1 MSSTTTNLG
10 LTKPAYADEAD
21 IAVINGN
28 MDLLDAAYG
37 AINQST
43 MRPVPFAIAV
53 SDWEAVTGGFSATY
67 NSAYITTTS
76 QEILTYTKSIENATA
91 HIDAEKKSG
100 GGGLVFTSAKKPTGT
115 VQGTAYVFD
124 NDDRTLPVIIE
135 GTVTPIANGGT
146 GQSSLA
152 GAQSALGITALSEQ
166 KANITVELEMQSS
179 TFALTNGGS
188 GQVTKTVSMDN
199 YNFVDFLISYNG
211 LQQIVTVWCG
221 KTQSSEYKHISITTS
236 NTSDGNPRIFVID
249 FKISGRY
256 ITDLHNKYSSSLSAF
271 ADYTGTGMS
280 IIKVWGR
287 DN

>member
-43 MRPVPFAIAV
+43 MRPVPFAVAV

-67 NSAYITTTS
+67 NSAYITATS
-76 QEILTYTKSIENATA
+76 QEILTYTKSIENAAA

-100 GGGLVFTSAKKPTGT
+100 GGGLVFTTAKKPTGT

-124 NDDRTLPVIIE
+124 NDDHTLPVIIE

-152 GAQSALGITALSEQ
+152 GAQSALGITALSEHIANLNEKTEFKSGDSYSLAGLYAVAKSNSGGTSM
-166 KANITVELEMQSS
+166 KALFPVNKGIRATLTLTHNLTVSALRKYDGTSASSGASIASVTRENYGNIAVSISGSFTAHCLYYVELTGSVS
-179 TFALTNGGS
+179 FA
-188 GQVTKTVSMDN
+188 
-199 YNFVDFLISYNG
+199 
-211 LQQIVTVWCG
+211 
-221 KTQSSEYKHISITTS
+221 
-236 NTSDGNPRIFVID
+236 
-249 FKISGRY
+249 
-256 ITDLHNKYSSSLSAF
+256 
-271 ADYTGTGMS
+271 
-280 IIKVWGR
+280 
-287 DN
+287 

>member
-43 MRPVPFAIAV
+43 MRPVPFAVAV

-67 NSAYITTTS
+67 NSAYITATS
-76 QEILTYTKSIENATA
+76 QEILTYTKSIENAAA

-100 GGGLVFTSAKKPTGT
+100 GGGLVFTTAKKPTGT

-166 KANITVELEMQSS
+166 IGKSGTLLASNTTEGS
-179 TFALTNGGS
+179 TLTGSVDTTGYSMLLVFIRVKNSGNLCMVYPTALN
-188 GQVTKTVSMDN
+188 N
-199 YNFVDFLISYNG
+199 YSI
-211 LQQIVTVWCG
+211 LQQIPDNTTYWANVKFVVNNGTYTISFDAKG
-221 KTQSSEYKHISITTS
+221 SS
-236 NTSDGNPRIFVID
+236 V
-249 FKISGRY
+249 
-256 ITDLHNKYSSSLSAF
+256 SAF
-271 ADYTGTGMS
+271 SMVKIYG
-280 IIKVWGR
+280 II
-287 DN
+287 

>member
-152 GAQSALGITALSEQ
+152 GAQSALGITALSKQIE
-166 KANITVELEMQSS
+166 KVDGRVYKITIAGNS
-179 TFALTNGGS
+179 TILLNSTA
-188 GQVTKTVSMDN
+188 DH
-199 YNFVDFLISYNG
+199 
-211 LQQIVTVWCG
+211 QIVLLLGFLGGVGCVAILVR
-221 KTQSSEYKHISITTS
+221 KFTTNIDSAKNLLTFS
-236 NTSDGNPRIFVID
+236 NWD
-249 FKISGRY
+249 
-256 ITDLHNKYSSSLSAF
+256 SSSGLSFSVEDRHIKITSTRSATSAF
-271 ADYTGTGMS
+271 TVITGMS
-280 IIKVWGR
+280 
-287 DN
+287 

>member
-43 MRPVPFAIAV
+43 MRPVPFAVAV

-67 NSAYITTTS
+67 NSAYITATS
-76 QEILTYTKSIENATA
+76 QEILTYTKSIENAAA

-100 GGGLVFTSAKKPTGT
+100 GGGLVFTTAKKPTGT

-166 KANITVELEMQSS
+166 IGNLEGLILTGTTTVVESLTTAGTSVSYTVEETGWYSVRASS
-179 TFALTNGGS
+179 ANTSGGLTALMYNSNNNPLTSVFDMNGGS
-188 GQVTKTVSMDN
+188 WATIFTAPLLLKVGTQIKAQ
-199 YNFVDFLISYNG
+199 FNG
-211 LQQIVTVWCG
+211 PTG
-221 KTQSSEYKHISITTS
+221 SS
-236 NTSDGNPRIFVID
+236 G
-249 FKISGRY
+249 
-256 ITDLHNKYSSSLSAF
+256 A
-271 ADYTGTGMS
+271 
-280 IIKVWGR
+280 IIKYT
-287 DN
+287 

>member
-37 AINQST
+37 NINQST

-166 KANITVELEMQSS
+166 IGTLNGKITSIGGTDVLLSATSGTGQKSLASSIQNYRFVCLKVETNNGVVHRMVPVSIISSSENIRIMS
-179 TFALTNGGS
+179 FAARGD
-188 GQVTKTVSMDN
+188 GQVTQAN
-199 YNFVDFLISYNG
+199 YYSDLGTYVDAKFD
-211 LQQIVTVWCG
+211 
-221 KTQSSEYKHISITTS
+221 S
-236 NTSDGNPRIFVID
+236 NTTVT
-249 FKISGRY
+249 
-256 ITDLHNKYSSSLSAF
+256 ITRGYVNSNFQPVLTIYGVK
-271 ADYTGTGMS
+271 
-280 IIKVWGR
+280 
-287 DN
+287 